1 MEFCTTTVK
10 CVCNVGGKRIS
21 MVQNCTLLSI
31 HEESDIIMLLS
42 KFEAI
47 FCEKDFFKK
56 VGKLFSAASHI
67 YPVRVDYN
75 SELLDLVRTVL

>member
-1 MEFCTTTVK
+1 
-10 CVCNVGGKRIS
+10 
-21 MVQNCTLLSI
+21 
-31 HEESDIIMLLS
+31 MLLS